1 MARNNLATDDL
12 MRNTLSLAA
21 AERNGELADDQADAE
36 SRGGKPASRT
46 RRPRTV
52 APVKGKGHKLTIADD
67 VFERL
72 DLAAKRRKPPT
83 TMSAL
88 ANHILNLNLPTF
100 EITEIKK
107 DRPAATE

>member
-1 MARNNLATDDL
+1 
-12 MRNTLSLAA
+12 MRRTLELPA
-21 AERNGELADDQADAE
+21 AERNGELGDDQADGE
-36 SRGGKPASRT
+36 SRGGKPAA
-46 RRPRTV
+46 RPRSGRSRTV

-88 ANHILNLNLPTF
+88 ILGYGTATLAQVRRAAAELAQLLTSLP
-100 EITEIKK
+100 
-107 DRPAATE
+107 

>member
-1 MARNNLATDDL
+1 
-12 MRNTLSLAA
+12 MRNTLGLAA
-21 AERNGELADDQADAE
+21 AERNGELGDDQVDGE
-36 SRGGKPASRT
+36 SRGGKPASKPRG
-46 RRPRTV
+46 RSRTV

-107 DRPAATE
+107 GAAAD

>member
-1 MARNNLATDDL
+1 MQDL
-12 MRNTLSLAA
+12 PA
-21 AERNGELADDQADAE
+21 AERNGELGDELADGE
-36 SRGGKPASRT
+36 SRGGKPAPRP
-46 RRPRTV
+46 RRPGSRTV

-88 ANHILNLNLPTF
+88 ANHLLNLHLPKY
-100 EITEIKK
+100 EVTEVKN
-107 DRPAATE
+107 DRGAAAE

>member
-1 MARNNLATDDL
+1 MRRTLNLPVE
-12 MRNTLSLAA
+12 
-21 AERNGELADDQADAE
+21 ERNGEQADDQADGE

-52 APVKGKGHKLTIADD
+52 APVQGKGHKLTIADD
-67 VFERL
+67 VFLRL
-72 DLAAKRRKPPT
+72 DLAAKRKKPPT

-100 EITEIKK
+100 EITEVKK
-107 DRPAATE
+107 GAAASE

>member
-1 MARNNLATDDL
+1 
-12 MRNTLSLAA
+12 MRNTLGLAA
-21 AERNGELADDQADAE
+21 AERNGELADEQTEGE
-36 SRGGKPASRT
+36 SRGGKPASR
-46 RRPRTV
+46 PRSRKV

-88 ANHILNLNLPTF
+88 ANHILNLNLPVF
-100 EITEIKK
+100 EVTEVK
-107 DRPAATE
+107 RGPGATE

>member
-1 MARNNLATDDL
+1 

-21 AERNGELADDQADAE
+21 AERNGELGDEQADGE
-36 SRGGKPASRT
+36 SRGGKPASRP

-52 APVKGKGHKLTIADD
+52 APVQGKGHKLTIADD
-67 VFERL
+67 VFLRL

-88 ANHILNLNLPTF
+88 ANHILNMNLPTF
-100 EITEIKK
+100 EITEVKK
-107 DRPAATE
+107 GAAASE

>member
-1 MARNNLATDDL
+1 

-36 SRGGKPASRT
+36 SRGGKPASR
-46 RRPRTV
+46 PRLGRSRTI

-88 ANHILNLNLPTF
+88 ANHILNQNLPTF

-107 DRPAATE
+107 DRPAAAE